1 MSDSSRPSAP
11 PSSERPS
18 KATIT
23 FLAAAGWTIG
33 ATFLQQIAVTATE
46 ALRPGAIADLV
57 NHTACRIL
65 TYSILSFIMLRIYA
79 PEGSIRSTFGVR
91 RVAIVALPLAAM
103 LGAGLAPALS
113 TLDTIVS
120 RRFPLDPSEL
130 EFMNKLMETR
140 TPAQRAAIALS
151 SVIAFPLVHE
161 LFFRGILFGGLRRA
175 RTGDGRALGS
185 TDRVIVATAVYFA
198 ASQGDPRSLPLF
210 LALGLVTGWL
220 RALSGSVLPAFVAHA
235 AFFAVP
241 IVPIVRGGE
250 GEDVYPRT
258 WIVGGVTLSVAA
270 AVACWLAL
278 RHDPRSEEARAD
290 DA

>member
-18 KATIT
+18 KAAIT

-57 NHTACRIL
+57 NQTVCRIL
-65 TYSILSFIMLRIYA
+65 TYSILSFVMLRIYA
-79 PEGSIRSTFGVR
+79 PEGSIRDTFGIR
-91 RVAIVALPLAAM
+91 RVALVALPLAAL

-120 RRFPLDPSEL
+120 KRFPLDQSEI
-130 EFMNKLMETR
+130 EIINKLMETR
-140 TPAQRAAIALS
+140 TPAQRAGIALS
-151 SVIAFPLVHE
+151 SVVAFPLVHE
-161 LFFRGILFGGLRRA
+161 LFFRGLLFGGLRRA
-175 RTGDGRALGS
+175 RTADGLPLGS
-185 TDRVIVATAVYFA
+185 AERVIVATSVYFA

-210 LALGLVTGWL
+210 LALGIVTGWL
-220 RALSGSVLPAFVAHA
+220 RALSGSILPAFVAHA

-241 IVPIVRGGE
+241 VVPILRGGE
-250 GEDVYPRT
+250 GDDIYPRT
-258 WIVGGVTLSVAA
+258 WIIGGVTLSVAA
-270 AVACWLAL
+270 AIACWLTL